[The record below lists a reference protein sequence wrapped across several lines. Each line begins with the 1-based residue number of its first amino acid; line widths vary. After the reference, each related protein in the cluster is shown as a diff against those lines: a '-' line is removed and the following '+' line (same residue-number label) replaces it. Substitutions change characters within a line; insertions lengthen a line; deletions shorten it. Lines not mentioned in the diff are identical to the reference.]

1 MKYLIINDEH
11 ELYEVMFEE
20 AFRSEDYDVSEVDRL
35 TMTPGPLDYLRRIH
49 FSERINRH
57 IWLPGKGIW
66 NRSYALESYPFDP
79 NERYWLVFLNGTLRL
94 YYSKNY
100 LMRLRRRHGNVK
112 LALLMYDSSSNPSAR
127 RAFDMAPLF
136 DAVFSFDEGD
146 CERYGFQHFYSTLSF
161 PSFVRRDEMF
171 RSGAFFVGTADN
183 RLPLM
188 LASFKRL
195 SSVVNNPLFVLASK
209 SLEHEDL
216 AMGVQ
221 ISRKG
226 LPYRTALSYSYNTD
240 LVVEIVKP
248 GQSGI
253 TLRTCEAI
261 LFNKKLL
268 TNNVS
273 LQNMPFFDSRYMS
286 VFESAEEI
294 DLGFVCRPMDVRYE
308 RSDWFSPLRIIRK
321 LDELPW

>member
-1 MKYLIINDEH
+1 
-11 ELYEVMFEE
+11 MFEE
-20 AFRSEDYDVSEVDRL
+20 AFQSEDYDVSEVDRFTTSSGL
-35 TMTPGPLDYLRRIH
+35 LDTLRRIH

-66 NRSYALESYPFDP
+66 NGFYALESYPFNPD
-79 NERYWLVFLNGTLRL
+79 ERYWLIFLNGTLRL
-94 YYSKNY
+94 YYSKDY
-100 LMRLRRRHGNVK
+100 LMRLRGRHENVK
-112 LALLMYDSSSNPSAR
+112 LALVMYDSSSNSSTR

-136 DAVFSFDEGD
+136 DAVLSFDEGD

-161 PSFVRRDEMF
+161 PSFVRQDEKLQ
-171 RSGAFFVGTADN
+171 SGAFFVGTADN

-188 LASFKRL
+188 LSSFEKL

-209 SLEHEDL
+209 SLECEGL
-216 AMGVQ
+216 PKGVQ

-226 LPYRTALSYSYNTD
+226 IPYRAALSYSYNTD

-248 GQSGI
+248 GQSGV

-268 TNNVS
+268 TNNAS
-273 LQNMPFFDSRYMS
+273 LRDMPFFDSRYMS
-286 VFESAEEI
+286 VFESAEDI
-294 DLGFVCRPMDVRYE
+294 DLGFVCKPMDVRYE